1 MVSFVS
7 WHSVEKAQWVER
19 SGFQVILSGKTRSK
33 LEPFD
38 HGSTSNTYLSNL
50 CNTISNTNCIL
61 RFIISIFC
69 IPVFPKNVII
79 WSVNSLGEK
88 ILVGKQFW
96 PVPFLVI
103 TFHSG
108 GLVYHWFISQMGNTS
123 KQAISKKYSAESWEL
138 WLHRAHSD
146 GELKILKIM
155 FLQGFLNCWFIVARF
170 PQLSNHQCR
179 GLFNGRFVGIRCSD
193 NSHNDNKQRVS
204 KYFAQFFLLTNKGS
218 QTKGFRNNLFPQ
230 IPPKIVKYNSI
241 ICIQLY
247 VKHDSTG
254 QKSESGDSMDI

>member
-7 WHSVEKAQWVER
+7 WHSVEKTQWVER

-108 GLVYHWFISQMGNTS
+108 GLVYHWFISQMVNTS
-123 KQAISKKYSAESWEL
+123 KLFPRSIQQRVLGTVITSSALRRWVEDSENYV
-138 WLHRAHSD
+138 
-146 GELKILKIM
+146 
-155 FLQGFLNCWFIVARF
+155 FARF
-170 PQLSNHQCR
+170 SQLLIH
-179 GLFNGRFVGIRCSD
+179 RC
-193 NSHNDNKQRVS
+193 QRS
-204 KYFAQFFLLTNKGS
+204 S
-218 QTKGFRNNLFPQ
+218 
-230 IPPKIVKYNSI
+230 IV
-241 ICIQLY
+241 
-247 VKHDSTG
+247 
-254 QKSESGDSMDI
+254 

>member
-7 WHSVEKAQWVER
+7 WHSVEKTQWVER

-61 RFIISIFC
+61 RFIIFIFC

-79 WSVNSLGEK
+79 WSVNSWGEK
-88 ILVGKQFW
+88 ILAGNWFKQFW

-123 KQAISKKYSAESWEL
+123 KLFPRSIQQRVGNCDYIERTQTVSWRFWKL
-138 WLHRAHSD
+138 CFCKVFSIVDSSLPD
-146 GELKILKIM
+146 
-155 FLQGFLNCWFIVARF
+155 FLNCLVISAEV
-170 PQLSNHQCR
+170 
-179 GLFNGRFVGIRCSD
+179 CSMVD
-193 NSHNDNKQRVS
+193 SSGFGVVTIPITI
-204 KYFAQFFLLTNKGS
+204 TNKGVQNILHKFS
-218 QTKGFRNNLFPQ
+218 
-230 IPPKIVKYNSI
+230 Y
-241 ICIQLY
+241 
-247 VKHDSTG
+247 
-254 QKSESGDSMDI
+254 